1 MPLPNSRLIHPRFEE
16 HHRPTVEASMTVEVR
31 LSRPA
36 VGGVRDKTTGVT
48 SFDGET
54 PLWQGQA
61 ALRANDGGS
70 PTVQA
75 DRVVALGGYL
85 LRLPADAPAPQV
97 RDVVD
102 VLGEVSDPSLVG
114 ARLRVVD
121 VPRNGLSWQRT
132 VGCDIEQPI
141 NRQEA

>member
-1 MPLPNSRLIHPRFEE
+1 
-16 HHRPTVEASMTVEVR
+16 MTVEVR

-36 VGGVRDKTTGVT
+36 MGGVRDKATGVT
-48 SFDGET
+48 SFAADEQV
-54 PLWQGQA
+54 WQGIA
-61 ALRANDGGS
+61 ALRANDGGG

-85 LRLPADAPAPQV
+85 LRLPADAPAPHV

-102 VLGEVSDPSLVG
+102 VLGGQVDPSLVG
-114 ARLRVVD
+114 ARLRVVS
-121 VPRNGLSWQRT
+121 VPRNGLRWQRT